1 MTSPRH
7 RPGTAQ
13 ELLDMVRASMEN
25 RTRLEIIGT
34 GSKRRLGRA
43 VEADAVLDMSA
54 LAGITLYEPE
64 ELVMT
69 AAAGTLL
76 AEIETALAARHQL
89 LAFEPLDL
97 GPLYGLEPGAGTLGG
112 MVSCGLAGPRRI
124 AAGAV
129 RDHVLGLEAVTGHG
143 TLVKAGGRVVKN
155 VTGYDVPKLMAGS
168 YGTLAALVS
177 LTLKVMPAPQEE
189 RTITLVG
196 PGVAEGLR
204 LMRQALGGVYAISG
218 AAYLPGWATAS
229 YDHQPVVFL
238 RLEGFAASVA
248 ARFDALR
255 ALLREHGA
263 VRELEG
269 EASADVW
276 RTFRQLGPA
285 LADDADDL
293 WRLSLPPMA
302 SAELALALER
312 ELGARYWLDWAG
324 GLLWLLAPP
333 GDHAALIRERAA
345 AAGGHA
351 TCLRGGTSAPFHPL
365 GAAKLALTRR
375 IKAGFDPLGLF
386 NPGRMYEG
394 V

>member
-1 MTSPRH
+1 TS
-7 RPGTAQ
+7 
-13 ELLDMVRASMEN
+13 
-25 RTRLEIIGT
+25 
-34 GSKRRLGRA
+34 
-43 VEADAVLDMSA
+43 
-54 LAGITLYEPE
+54 
-64 ELVMT
+64 
-69 AAAGTLL
+69 
-76 AEIETALAARHQL
+76 
-89 LAFEPLDL
+89 F
-97 GPLYGLEPGAGTLGG
+97 
-112 MVSCGLAGPRRI
+112 
-124 AAGAV
+124 
-129 RDHVLGLEAVTGHG
+129 
-143 TLVKAGGRVVKN
+143 
-155 VTGYDVPKLMAGS
+155 
-168 YGTLAALVS
+168 
-177 LTLKVMPAPQEE
+177 TLKVMPAPQEE

-204 LMRQALGGVYAISG
+204 LMRQALGGAYAISG

-312 ELGARYWLDWAG
+312 ALGARYWLDWAG

-333 GDHAALIRERAA
+333 GD
-345 AAGGHA
+345 
-351 TCLRGGTSAPFHPL
+351 
-365 GAAKLALTRR
+365 
-375 IKAGFDPLGLF
+375 
-386 NPGRMYEG
+386 
-394 V
+394 